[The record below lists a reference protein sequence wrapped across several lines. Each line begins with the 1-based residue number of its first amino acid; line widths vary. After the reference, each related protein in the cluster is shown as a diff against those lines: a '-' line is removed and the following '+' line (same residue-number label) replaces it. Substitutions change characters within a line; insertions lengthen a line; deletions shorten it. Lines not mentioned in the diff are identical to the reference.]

1 MIVLQK
7 PVPIGF
13 EDFKRIIDEN
23 MYYVDKSIMIKKL
36 IDNKGCVNLFTRPRC
51 FGNTL
56 NLSMIRRFF
65 EEELNENG
73 QKIQNAYLFDGLEIA
88 AWQGVHGTAGKISGD
103 QFVIESCYAA
113 DI

>member
-1 MIVLQK
+1 
-7 PVPIGF
+7 
-13 EDFKRIIDEN
+13 
-23 MYYVDKSIMIKKL
+23 
-36 IDNKGCVNLFTRPRC
+36 
-51 FGNTL
+51 
-56 NLSMIRRFF
+56 MIRRFF